1 MQIGEYIKLILEKK
15 KITQQE
21 LVNRLNKINL
31 NVNGG
36 KFTRFY
42 ISNCLT
48 GTRPVT
54 PAMARLIELALKL
67 PKYSIV
73 KLVGLPTTASGQKE
87 LENIDTRCDMKAR
100 IWRNNKRNNNIV
112 KI

>member
-42 ISNCLT
+42 ISNFLT

-100 IWRNNKRNNNIV
+100 I
-112 KI
+112 